1 VTLVKDDSD
10 IGGPDPSYWVYSNF
24 IAIKHLN
31 SEFTRYDHLDYCSSM
46 VRPGHYVHK
55 GQVIGKVGLTGY
67 TYIPHLHFQ
76 VFIITGP
83 NVWVDYETLE
93 IEKFD

>member
-1 VTLVKDDSD
+1 
-10 IGGPDPSYWVYSNF
+10 
-24 IAIKHLN
+24 
-31 SEFTRYDHLDYCSSM
+31 
-46 VRPGHYVHK
+46 VHK